1 VAAAAASRAVDG
13 ISSGRPPPAAT
24 PKTTRAPRAGAE
36 VFKYFTEIKPLA
48 AYALGV
54 TIVCQ
59 GNRVVLE
66 IFEIRAKR
74 ESREAEEADARASKA
89 AAKGGNPKKKR

>member
-1 VAAAAASRAVDG
+1 MKFVASRNRFAHLG
-13 ISSGRPPPAAT
+13 LLLSLSMFC
-24 PKTTRAPRAGAE
+24 AE